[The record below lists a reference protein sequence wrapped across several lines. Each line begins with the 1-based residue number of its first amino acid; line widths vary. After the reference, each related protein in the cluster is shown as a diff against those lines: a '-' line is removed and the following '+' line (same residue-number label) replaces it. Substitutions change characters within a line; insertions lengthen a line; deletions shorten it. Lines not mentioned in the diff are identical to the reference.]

1 MIVVL
6 KVVVLT
12 AVLIVVLTV
21 VVIVIV
27 VIVIVVVVVVVL
39 IVVVAVSSSSSGRFS
54 FLAYKSM
61 SHSVVCKDSDLFYC
75 SKCGAKNDD
84 LQSER
89 CKAAIHEEKLEV
101 KKLNTQRFFYS
112 LAILV
117 QLGIFVLIFKGF
129 DSIAQAVNKIMG
141 DIQTV
146 LYECSRGG
154 WVRLI
159 KSFLNQN

>member
-1 MIVVL
+1 
-6 KVVVLT
+6 
-12 AVLIVVLTV
+12 
-21 VVIVIV
+21 
-27 VIVIVVVVVVVL
+27 
-39 IVVVAVSSSSSGRFS
+39 
-54 FLAYKSM
+54 M
-61 SHSVVCKDSDLFYC
+61 SHSVYKDNRSGLYC
-75 SKCGAKNDD
+75 IKCGAENDD
-84 LQSER
+84 LRSEL
-89 CKAAIHEEKLEV
+89 CKAAIHEEKASENMEV
-101 KKLNTQRFFYS
+101 KILDQQRFFYS

-129 DSIAQAVNKIMG
+129 DSIAQAVNKILG

>member
-1 MIVVL
+1 
-6 KVVVLT
+6 
-12 AVLIVVLTV
+12 
-21 VVIVIV
+21 
-27 VIVIVVVVVVVL
+27 
-39 IVVVAVSSSSSGRFS
+39 
-54 FLAYKSM
+54 M
-61 SHSVVCKDSDLFYC
+61 SHSIVYNKDSDIFYC

-84 LQSER
+84 VQSER
-89 CKAAIHEEKLEV
+89 CKAAIHEENLEVKKLNTQIIHEENLEV

-159 KSFLNQN
+159 NSFLNQN